1 MSNELSILI
10 VSSVCCLYC
19 CRTIFVEFI
28 FFSYCSCFLL
38 AIIVYSMSPNVLQL
52 FQLYNGKPSL
62 EFRIIDSLSFLS
74 LFFILSFYQS
84 CMFIQLTLS
93 GTNNIHI
100 HTYKYNANGVFYS
113 FVFKCNDFIRNTT
126 FYKMLYTS
134 RHNTL
139 TDCKQFKVQLFI
151 PIHWENSELI

>member
-1 MSNELSILI
+1 MFSACYYCVFY
-10 VSSVCCLYC
+10 VSQCF
-19 CRTIFVEFI
+19 TIISAIQWKAKSRIQNNCFI
-28 FFSYCSCFLL
+28 
-38 AIIVYSMSPNVLQL
+38 II
-52 FQLYNGKPSL
+52 
-62 EFRIIDSLSFLS
+62 SFP
-74 LFFILSFYQS
+74 FFILSFYQS

-134 RHNTL
+134 RHKYFNRLQTIQSSIIHSDSL
-139 TDCKQFKVQLFI
+139 GKQ
-151 PIHWENSELI
+151 